1 VTSSLEKSIA
11 LGGAG
16 ERRMQSNGG
25 GEEGFG
31 KLAREEGTAGNRV
44 DKGGGGSFF

>member
-1 VTSSLEKSIA
+1 LEKSIA

-16 ERRMQSNGG
+16 ERMMQSNGG

-31 KLAREEGTAGNRV
+31 KLAREGTAGNRV
-44 DKGGGGSFF
+44 DRGGGGGFF